1 MTCPTCG
8 SKLEVADEDLGH
20 AVQCGSC
27 QQTFTAEDPARKRN
41 DGAARDPDED
51 DRRPS
56 SRRGSGRDRDRDRD
70 DEDDRPSRR
79 RDRDRDE
86 EDDRPTRRRD
96 RDRDDDDD
104 PDGDYRPRRSRRRH
118 RDGDDDYEDRYGPD
132 QQTGMGITSM
142 ILGILSIPT
151 IFCYG
156 FGIILGILAIIFG
169 ILSLKTA
176 GRGMGI
182 AGICTAI
189 FAFLIFGGLILLY
202 IVGAAARGGGG
213 GF

>member
-8 SKLEVADEDLGH
+8 SKLEVADEDIGH
-20 AVQCGSC
+20 TVQCGSC
-27 QQTFTAEDPARKRN
+27 QQTFTAEDPGRKRN

-56 SRRGSGRDRDRDRD
+56 SRRGGDR
-70 DEDDRPSRR
+70 E
-79 RDRDRDE
+79 
-86 EDDRPTRRRD
+86 
-96 RDRDDDDD
+96 RDRDDDYDRPRRSSRDRDD
-104 PDGDYRPRRSRRRH
+104 YDRDDDYRPRRSRYR
-118 RDGDDDYEDRYGPD
+118 DDDEAYERRYGPA

-189 FAFLIFGGLILLY
+189 FAFLIFGALILFYVFAL
-202 IVGAAARGGGG
+202 AARGGGG
-213 GF
+213 NF

>member
-8 SKLEVADEDLGH
+8 SKLEVADEDIGH
-20 AVQCGSC
+20 TVQCGSC
-27 QQTFTAEDPARKRN
+27 QQTFTAEDPGRKRN

-56 SRRGSGRDRDRDRD
+56 SRRGSGGGRGRD
-70 DEDDRPSRR
+70 D
-79 RDRDRDE
+79 

-96 RDRDDDDD
+96 RDRDDDEDDRPSRRRDRDDED
-104 PDGDYRPRRSRRRH
+104 PDDDYRPRRSRFR
-118 RDGDDDYEDRYGPD
+118 DDDEAYERRYGPA

-182 AGICTAI
+182 AGIITAVI
-189 FAFLIFGGLILLY
+189 AFLLFGGLILLY
-202 IVGAAARGGGG
+202 VFAAAARGGGN
-213 GF
+213 F